1 MQRKHESMRGKMDR
15 RTIYGGSEF
24 AQTVQKRYKLEA
36 MIKKRGRPRKEEDG
50 KDTVKGNK

>member
-1 MQRKHESMRGKMDR
+1 MRGKMDR